1 MAVSDTKKTYTEF
14 QMRWI
19 VIFEDSTLMQQVRRN
34 HEADNFAYLRAC
46 TSELLM
52 AGGFRGA
59 RNQLFWMT
67 LDSQCQFQ
75 RARLRNWETPDLPRV

>member
-1 MAVSDTKKTYTEF
+1 MAASDTKKTYTEF

-52 AGGFRGA
+52 AGSFRGA